1 MAPYE
6 ALYGHMFRT
15 PLCWTKLGARRV
27 LGSELILETEDKVR
41 LIRERLKAASDRQ
54 KSYADLK
61 MKDIEYSVVDLVF
74 LKVSPWKKVLRL
86 SHKVAD
92 QLELPPELDCI
103 HDVFHV
109 SMLRCYCSDPTY
121 IVPLKETEVRP
132 DLTFEKESVQ
142 IVDRNVKVLHRKSIP
157 LLKVFW
163 RNHNTEEATWKLED
177 LM

>member
-27 LGSELILETEDKVR
+27 LGPELILETEDK
-41 LIRERLKAASDRQ
+41 
-54 KSYADLK
+54 
-61 MKDIEYSVVDLVF
+61 MKDIEYSVADLVF
-74 LKVSPWKKVLRL
+74 LKVSPWKKVLRFSDKGKL
-86 SHKVAD
+86 SPRFIGSYRILKRVGPVAY

-109 SMLRCYCSDPTY
+109 SMLRCYCSDPTH
-121 IVPLKETEVRP
+121 IVTLKEIEVRP

-142 IVDRNVKVLHRKSIP
+142 IVDRNVKVLRRKSIP

-163 RNHNTEEATWKLED
+163 QNHNTEEATWKLEY